1 MFLFFSWH
9 LQFLRSEF
17 KGQLPKPY
25 SSEPLATRII
35 PKDMNDM
42 NKEEMS
48 RYVSQS
54 NFHMGP
60 NNKKISVFRVTGL
73 KILGRIGTHI
83 FYFDYFFLEKK
94 I

>member
-1 MFLFFSWH
+1 MCMFSCFSWH

-54 NFHMGP
+54 ICQIKK
-60 NNKKISVFRVTGL
+60 NKCFSGNRSESFR
-73 KILGRIGTHI
+73 
-83 FYFDYFFLEKK
+83 
-94 I
+94 